1 MWKGLTVQIRVAAA
15 KVNKYASRES
25 GDTLEMME
33 RPSGGLSFVLAD
45 GQGSGQGAKAISH
58 LVAQKTLSLL
68 AEGVRDGAAARAAHD
83 YLYALRQG
91 KVSADLNIV
100 SFDLISRTVVL
111 SRNSGVP
118 IYVADADGVRA
129 VDQPSQPIG
138 LYVRTK
144 PAITEIPIAPGTL
157 IVVVTDG
164 VPEGG
169 LRFGQPLDLLATLT
183 SLMAQDGACAE
194 TLADGL
200 LEAAIAADH
209 GRPADDMSVLVLSVA
224 PDQSRDGVR
233 RVSVSFPI

>member
-1 MWKGLTVQIRVAAA
+1 MEIRVAAA
-15 KVNKYASRES
+15 KVNKYATRES

-33 RPSGGLSFVLAD
+33 RPGGGLSFVLAD

-58 LVAQKTLSLL
+58 LVAQKTVSLL

-83 YLYALRQG
+83 FLYAFRQG

-100 SFDLISRTVVL
+100 SLDLVSRTVVL

-129 VDQPSQPIG
+129 VDQKSQPIG
-138 LYVRTK
+138 IYARTK
-144 PAITEIPIAPGTL
+144 PAITEIPIAPGTH

-169 LRFGQPLDLLATLT
+169 LRFGQPLDLLDTLSGLLSHDGMT
-183 SLMAQDGACAE
+183 AQ

-200 LEAAIAADH
+200 LDAAIAADH

-224 PDQSRDGVR
+224 ADESTDGVR
-233 RVSVSFPI
+233 RMSVSFPI

>member
-1 MWKGLTVQIRVAAA
+1 MEIQVAAA

-33 RPSGGLSFVLAD
+33 RPGGGLSFVLVD

-58 LVAQKTLSLL
+58 LVAQKTVSLL

-83 YLYALRQG
+83 FLYALRQG

-100 SFDLISRTVVL
+100 SFDLVSRTVVL

-118 IYVADADGVRA
+118 IYVVDAGGVRA
-129 VDQPSQPIG
+129 VDQQSQPIG
-138 LYVRTK
+138 IYVRTK
-144 PAITEIPIAPGTL
+144 PAICEIPISPGTY

-169 LRFGQPLDLLATLT
+169 LRFGQPLDLLTTLT
-183 SLMAQDGACAE
+183 DLISQEGMSAQ

-200 LEAAIAADH
+200 LDAAIAADH

-224 PDQSRDGVR
+224 PGQSASDVR
-233 RVSVSFPI
+233 RMLVTFPI

>member
-1 MWKGLTVQIRVAAA
+1 MEIQVAAA
-15 KVNKYASRES
+15 KVNKYATRES

-33 RPSGGLSFVLAD
+33 RPGGGLSFVLVD

-58 LVAQKTLSLL
+58 LVAQKTVSLL

-83 YLYALRQG
+83 FLYALRQG

-100 SFDLISRTVVL
+100 SFDLVSRTVVL

-118 IYVADADGVRA
+118 IYVSDAGGVRA
-129 VDQPSQPIG
+129 VDQESHPIG
-138 LYVRTK
+138 LYARTK
-144 PAITEIPIAPGTL
+144 PAITEIPIAPGTH

-183 SLMAQDGACAE
+183 NLMNREGMNAQTVAN
-194 TLADGL
+194 GL
-200 LEAAIAADH
+200 LDAAIAADH

-224 PDQSRDGVR
+224 PGQSTGDVR
-233 RVSVSFPI
+233 RMSVVFPI

>member
-1 MWKGLTVQIRVAAA
+1 MEIQVAAA
-15 KVNKYASRES
+15 KVNKYATRES

-33 RPSGGLSFVLAD
+33 RPGGGLSFVLVD

-58 LVAQKTLSLL
+58 LVAQKTVSLL

-83 YLYALRQG
+83 FLYAFRQG

-100 SFDLISRTVVL
+100 SFDLVSHTVVL

-118 IYVADADGVRA
+118 IYVADAEGVRV
-129 VDQPSQPIG
+129 VDQQSQPIG
-138 LYVRTK
+138 LYARTK
-144 PAITEIPIAPGTL
+144 PAITEIPIVPGTH

-169 LRFGQPLDLLATLT
+169 LRFGQPLDLLATLAGLL
-183 SLMAQDGACAE
+183 SDDDMNAQ
-194 TLADGL
+194 TLANRL
-200 LEAAIAADH
+200 LDAAIAADH

-224 PDQSRDGVR
+224 PDQSTGGVR
-233 RVSVSFPI
+233 RMSVTFPI